1 MTEEYI
7 LHQIPK
13 RIEQLGYK
21 KFHIHYK
28 DFFIRAQTSTRI
40 EAFNELYFVIGD
52 PQGIV
57 IESDYGI
64 YDSTGLVLCDNEHQ
78 HKGEITLLNPG
89 NDDKRV
95 KFVQVIIV
103 N

>member
-7 LHQIPK
+7 LQQIPK

-21 KFHIHYK
+21 KYHIHYK
-28 DFFIRAQTSTRI
+28 DFFIRAQTDTRI

-52 PQGIV
+52 PQGII

-64 YDSTGLVLCDNEHQ
+64 YNSTGLVLCDNEHQ
-78 HKGEITLLNPG
+78 HKGEITLSNPG

-95 KFVQVIIV
+95 KFVQVIII

>member
-7 LHQIPK
+7 LHLIPT
-13 RIEQLGYK
+13 RIKQLGYK
-21 KFHIHYK
+21 KYHIHYK
-28 DFFIRAQTSTRI
+28 DFFIRALSSVRI

-78 HKGEITLLNPG
+78 HKGEITLSNPG

-95 KFVQVIIV
+95 KFIQVIIV
-103 N
+103 Y

>member
-1 MTEEYI
+1 MSEEFI
-7 LHQIPK
+7 LQHIPR

-21 KFHIHYK
+21 KYHIQYK
-28 DFFIRAQTSTRI
+28 DFFIRADSYTFI
-40 EAFNELYFVIGD
+40 EAYNELYFVVGD
-52 PQGIV
+52 PRGIV

-64 YDSTGLVLCDNEHQ
+64 YNSTGQVLCDNEHQ
-78 HKGEITLLNPG
+78 HKGEIILSNPG
-89 NDDKRV
+89 TEDKRV

>member
-1 MTEEYI
+1 MTEDFI

-13 RIEQLGYK
+13 KIEQLGYK
-21 KFHIHYK
+21 KYHILYK
-28 DFFIRAQTSTRI
+28 DFFIRKQSSLRV
-40 EAFNELYFVIGD
+40 EAFNEIYYVIND
-52 PQGIV
+52 PRGIV

-64 YDSTGLVLCDNEHQ
+64 YDSTGLVLCDNEHL
-78 HKGEITLLNPG
+78 HKGEILISNPG
-89 NDDKRV
+89 NDDVRL